1 VLEQPYRST
10 STATR
15 RTLTH
20 RGPRGVGV
28 RRASV
33 DRFVGS
39 ALDAQPWG
47 TLHVVVALVLVLAA
61 SAAIVATA
69 TAVGERVLV
78 NVRVRRLMRE
88 LELASTF
95 PVVE

>member
-1 VLEQPYRST
+1 M
-10 STATR
+10 
-15 RTLTH
+15 
-20 RGPRGVGV
+20 GV
-28 RRASV
+28 RGASV

-47 TLHVVVALVLVLAA
+47 TVHVVVALVLVLAV
-61 SAAIVATA
+61 SAALVAAA

-78 NVRVRRLMRE
+78 EVRVRRLMRE
-88 LELASTF
+88 LELPSTF

>member
-1 VLEQPYRST
+1 MPAAALDIGT
-10 STATR
+10 GATHTCRHR
-15 RTLTH
+15 RL
-20 RGPRGVGV
+20 RGVGV
-28 RRASV
+28 RGAAV

-47 TLHVVVALVLVLAA
+47 TVHVVVALVLVLVL
-61 SAAIVATA
+61 SVALAVTA

-78 NVRVRRLMRE
+78 KLRVRRLMHE

>member
-1 VLEQPYRST
+1 M
-10 STATR
+10 
-15 RTLTH
+15 
-20 RGPRGVGV
+20 GV
-28 RRASV
+28 RGASV

-47 TLHVVVALVLVLAA
+47 TVHVVVALVLVLVL
-61 SAAIVATA
+61 SAAVVATA

-78 NVRVRRLMRE
+78 KLRVRRLLQE

-95 PVVE
+95 PVAE